1 MRVSSR
7 GGAGRGPHV
16 AFVAAALLF
25 ALLGGLL
32 LALALPIDA
41 LARGSI
47 SGGWTAS
54 AQVHGHLQT
63 VGFVGLFIVG
73 MAYRLLPGFAGFTR
87 LRFPGLVWPSF
98 WLLAGG
104 VLARTIGQP
113 GATSAPFAAVMAGGA
128 AAEAAGAVL
137 VAVNIAPMSWHA
149 ARAGRPFALF
159 FLAGTGWF
167 LLQAV
172 LGAIWLAQL
181 ATIHGTVLAQDR
193 DGLLVFLQL
202 FGFHLMFILGVGIR
216 SFPVLFA
223 THPATMR
230 RALAA
235 WAPVQVGI
243 AMLVIGALVEAWRPG
258 RGSAAEDAG
267 AALAGV
273 GLVMAVS
280 LTGWWRAP
288 TRVRPASRP
297 FTYTLQP
304 AMAWLAVAGCLLSA
318 FALDGLVRGGAPTAA
333 QWDAVRHVV
342 AIGVVLM
349 TIVGM
354 AQLIV
359 PELATERLAGRQ
371 GAWRGIAFGVALSLA
386 VVVRS
391 FPRLLPVQL
400 QGTWVY
406 WGMAV
411 AALTA
416 IVVLAL
422 LAFYF
427 ARGVRN
433 LPDRAATTGERHERP
448 GPPREDW

>member
-1 MRVSSR
+1 MHVLSR
-7 GGAGRGPHV
+7 GATERGSHV
-16 AFVAAALLF
+16 VFVGAALAF
-25 ALLGGLL
+25 ALFGGLL

-41 LARGSI
+41 LVRGSI
-47 SGGWTAS
+47 GVGWIAH

-73 MAYRLLPGFAGFTR
+73 MAYRLLPGFAGLAH

-113 GATSAPFAAVMAGGA
+113 AAMYAPFAGLMAAGA

-137 VAVNIAPMSWHA
+137 VAVNIAPMSWRA

-172 LGAIWLAQL
+172 LGAIWLTQL
-181 ATIHGTVLAQDR
+181 AAVHGTVLAQDR

-202 FGFHLMFILGVGIR
+202 FGFHLMFILGVAIR

-223 THPATMR
+223 ARPATTR
-230 RALAA
+230 RALVA
-235 WAPVQVGI
+235 WTPVQVGI
-243 AMLVIGALVEAWRPG
+243 ATLVFGALVEVRRPG
-258 RGSAAEDAG
+258 SGWAAEDAG
-267 AALAGV
+267 AALTGA

-304 AMAWLAVAGCLLSA
+304 AMAWLAAACGLLAG
-318 FALDGLVRGGAPTAA
+318 FAIAGFVRGETLTFA

-359 PELATERLAGRQ
+359 PELAAERLAGRQ
-371 GAWRGIAFGVALSLA
+371 GAWRGIAFGVALSLT

-391 FPRLLPVQL
+391 FPRLLPAQL
-400 QGTWVY
+400 QGAWVY
-406 WGMAV
+406 WAMAA

-416 IVVLAL
+416 IIVLAL

-427 ARGVRN
+427 ARGVRSF
-433 LPDRAATTGERHERP
+433 AEVVATAGERLERP